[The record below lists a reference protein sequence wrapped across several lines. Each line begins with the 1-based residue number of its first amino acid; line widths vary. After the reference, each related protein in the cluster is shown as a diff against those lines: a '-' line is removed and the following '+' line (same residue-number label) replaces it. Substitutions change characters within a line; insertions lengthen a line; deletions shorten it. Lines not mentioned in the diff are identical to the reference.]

1 MKKSIA
7 VLGLGRFGKS
17 LAENLYKMGADV
29 LAVDSSEELVQDFSG
44 RCTSAVCADL
54 ETEEDVIALGL
65 NNMDIVVVDLS
76 QNLAASVMAIA
87 VAKEQGVPRIVAKAS
102 SERMEAILRKVGAD
116 QIYDPEGE
124 AGQRVARVL
133 LSSGFK
139 EFYELDDNLYM
150 VEMVPKDDWIGKSL
164 SELKLRSRMDLNVVA
179 ERRKDGLW
187 QAMSPQ
193 KRITPESVLL
203 VVVEKKNIKTLQ

>member
-29 LAVDSSEELVQDFSG
+29 LAVDSSEDLIQDFSG

-203 VVVEKKNIKTLQ
+203 VVVEKKNIKMLQ